1 MNKMILYF
9 LMKLPPNKQSEM
21 WKKSILRKCF
31 RLINFGGYLVTYCA
45 KGIVKRHLK
54 EVGFVV
60 ETLSGPP
67 GKREMIRQ
75 KNK

>member
-1 MNKMILYF
+1 ML
-9 LMKLPPNKQSEM
+9 
-21 WKKSILRKCF
+21 
-31 RLINFGGYLVTYCA
+31 

-67 GKREMIRQ
+67 GKREMIRKKINDKLFFIKYRFHSQSKSLIRQ
-75 KNK
+75 KKTIGINIKPIIRIV

>member
-1 MNKMILYF
+1 M
-9 LMKLPPNKQSEM
+9 E
-21 WKKSILRKCF
+21 KSILRKCF

-75 KNK
+75 KKK